1 LSIAEVMERA
11 AAVLAILGVLY
22 LIFRGARPSRE

>member
-1 LSIAEVMERA
+1 MERA